1 MQIIKPHLSLN
12 VHDIEASVTFYEKVF
27 GVSPTKRRPG
37 YAKFDLVEPALNLT
51 MQQAPRTGVNAS
63 HFGVQVASSGDV
75 LEAKQHFERAGLAT
89 FTEDDVS
96 CCYAVQDKVWVE
108 DPDGNAW
115 EVFVV
120 KADADVM
127 TERDAT
133 GKAVTAPSDA
143 PCCAEHEPPASEWV
157 AGFCCRRLSAE
168 HACFP
173 QSGTTNR

>member
-1 MQIIKPHLSLN
+1 MQILKPHVSLN
-12 VHDIEASVTFYEKVF
+12 VTDIDASVDFYEKAF
-27 GVSPTKRRPG
+27 GVAPVKRRPG
-37 YAKFDLVEPALNLT
+37 YAKFDLRAPLLNLT

-63 HFGVQVASSGDV
+63 HFGVQVASSEDV
-75 LEAKQHFERAGLAT
+75 AEAKARFERAGLAT

-127 TERDAT
+127 QDRPQAT
-133 GKAVTAPSDA
+133 SAT
-143 PCCAEHEPPASEWV
+143 PCCAP
-157 AGFCCRRLSAE
+157 
-168 HACFP
+168 
-173 QSGTTNR
+173 GTCATGGNGAA